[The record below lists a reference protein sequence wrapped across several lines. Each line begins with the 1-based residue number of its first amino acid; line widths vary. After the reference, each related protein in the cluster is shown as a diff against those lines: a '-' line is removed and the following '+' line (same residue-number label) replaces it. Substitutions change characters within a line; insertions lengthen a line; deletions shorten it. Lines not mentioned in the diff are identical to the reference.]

1 MLSLK
6 VENISFGY
14 NSETE
19 ILSDISFGLEN
30 GEVLCILGPNGTGK
44 TTLLKCINHIIE
56 PKKGRV
62 LVDGEDVAKFSPS
75 MRAK

>member
-56 PKKGRV
+56 PKK
-62 LVDGEDVAKFSPS
+62 
-75 MRAK
+75 